1 MKYTILLVVVWLT
14 VFVNAQPETHKTEV
28 IDGKEYYVHFVQAG
42 NTLWGIHSLY
52 NVPVEDIVEA
62 NPGVDKGI
70 REGQKIIIPVQ
81 SVTIVHTVL
90 ENETLFSIAKKYNVS
105 VEQIQAANP
114 NLTNELKAGGI
125 IYIPGVYDTRLE
137 TVASQSSNDKSS
149 DSLKSTKPIYRISFT
164 DTLIFHTLGAT
175 ETLYGVSKR
184 FMVGVEEL
192 QQLNGLKNSKVKP
205 GQVLKIPVKQEKIEV
220 LSIRKVDD
228 IHNEKLD
235 SSLSFPK
242 KSSYKV
248 VLMLPFHLEKGANY
262 SEYLSTLA
270 AEFYMGAKL
279 AIDSLEALGLYA
291 KFFVFDTKNDTTT
304 LKSLLEKPEMQDVDV
319 VIGPLSYEAIEITA
333 NWCKAHKVRLV
344 CPVISKTSVLKNNP
358 YVHYAVPS
366 DATLIKG
373 LANYTS
379 KTNAKDQLIIVKST
393 NEKEGVLYTSFREV
407 FHTPGTTHP
416 KLIEATLDNFT
427 TFLKSGVRNVIIFPT
442 NDKLLAVKF
451 MNNLNK
457 VAPKFEKEY
466 ISVYGTKEWMNFD
479 EVKPAF
485 KNTFHFHFAS
495 PNDLNYTYNQTEKL
509 HYKYRSAYNA
519 DMTKMAVQGFDVLF
533 YFCSGFLLDKTPE
546 KMIMNEFEMNQKCR
560 TDGYENVH
568 SFILELSDYKLVNA
582 SN

>member
-1 MKYTILLVVVWLT
+1 MKHWILLFVVWVTLS
-14 VFVNAQPETHKTEV
+14 VNAQPETHNIEI
-28 IDGKEYYVHFVQAG
+28 IDGKEYYVHLVQAG
-42 NTLWGIHSLY
+42 NTLWGIHKEY
-52 NVPVEDIVEA
+52 NVPVEDIIAA

-70 REGQKIIIPVQ
+70 SEGQKIIIPVQ
-81 SVTIVHTVL
+81 SVTIMHTVL
-90 ENETLFSIAKKYNVS
+90 ENETLFSISKKYNVT
-105 VEQIQAANP
+105 VERINTANP
-114 NLTNELKAGGI
+114 DLKNELKAGQT
-125 IYIPGVYDTRLE
+125 IYIPGVYDTKLE
-137 TVASQSSNDKSS
+137 MISSGSPKNQSSDTLKKKPEYRV
-149 DSLKSTKPIYRISFT
+149 SLT
-164 DTLIFHTLGAT
+164 DTIILHTLGPN
-175 ETLYGVSKR
+175 ETLYSVSKR
-184 FMVGVEEL
+184 YMVGVEEL

-205 GQVLKIPVKQEKIEV
+205 GQTLKIPVLQEKIEV
-220 LSIRKVDD
+220 VSIRQVDD
-228 IHNEKLD
+228 LQSEKLETAPD
-235 SSLSFPK
+235 FPK

-262 SEYLSTLA
+262 SEFLSTLA

-279 AIDSLEALGLYA
+279 AIDSLEALGLNA

-304 LKSLLEKPEMQDVDV
+304 LKSLLEKPEMQDVDLIV
-319 VIGPLSYEAIEITA
+319 GPLSYEAIEITA
-333 NWCKAHKVRLV
+333 SWCKKHKVRLV
-344 CPVISKTSVLKNNP
+344 CPVVSKASVLKNNP

-366 DATLIKG
+366 DATLING
-373 LANYTS
+373 LANYTL
-379 KTNAKDQLIIVKST
+379 KTNAKDQLIIIRSN
-393 NEKEGVLYTSFREV
+393 NEKEGVLYNSFRDV
-407 FHTPGTTHP
+407 FHTPGATHP

-427 TFLKSGVRNVIIFPT
+427 TFIKSGVHNVIIFPT

-509 HYKYRSAYNA
+509 HYKYRSSYNA

-546 KMIMNEFEMNQKCR
+546 KMIMNEFEMNQKGI
-560 TDGYENVH
+560 TNGYENVH